1 VWKGETEFVSFSVCI
16 SYTKLMVYLSSRL
29 VHTGMLVMFA
39 VMGVSVLVKTEVIL
53 RTCHWYAECI
63 PQCLH

>member
-1 VWKGETEFVSFSVCI
+1 
-16 SYTKLMVYLSSRL
+16 MAYLSSRL

-53 RTCHWYAECI
+53 RTCHWYAECV